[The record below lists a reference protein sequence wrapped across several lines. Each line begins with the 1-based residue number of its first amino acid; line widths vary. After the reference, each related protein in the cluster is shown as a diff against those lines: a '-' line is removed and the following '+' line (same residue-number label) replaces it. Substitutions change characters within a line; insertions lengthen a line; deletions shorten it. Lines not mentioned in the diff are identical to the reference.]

1 MRVAKTSL
9 LCLPASSPTART
21 TFFSSL
27 ETHLIGPCT
36 HSASMSPI
44 NCLVSS
50 SNSGCMPNS
59 HSWLPP
65 NRFGRSSTS
74 MNFVKVDATSAV
86 DRMKILD
93 VVAGSNHFV
102 MNPQMVGKKAG
113 APMIYLTARHK
124 HKLTHSET
132 SQAKLLTAN
141 KREQQLTNILSTVSG

>member
-9 LCLPASSPTART
+9 LCLPSSTPTARIT
-21 TFFSSL
+21 SFSSL

-36 HSASMSPI
+36 QSVSMSPN

-65 NRFGRSSTS
+65 NRFGRSSSS
-74 MNFVKVDATSAV
+74 MYFVKVDVTSEA
-86 DRMKILD
+86 DRIKILD

-113 APMIYLTARHK
+113 APMIYIATRNK
-124 HKLTHSET
+124 HKLSLGPQTEASI
-132 SQAKLLTAN
+132 
-141 KREQQLTNILSTVSG
+141 QLTKRSSAVAGKME

>member
-9 LCLPASSPTART
+9 LCLPSSTPTARIT
-21 TFFSSL
+21 SFSSL

-36 HSASMSPI
+36 HSVSMSPN

-50 SNSGCMPNS
+50 SNSGCIPNS

-65 NRFGRSSTS
+65 NRFGRSSSS
-74 MNFVKVDATSAV
+74 MYFVKVDVTSEA
-86 DRMKILD
+86 DRIKILD

-113 APMIYLTARHK
+113 APMIYITARNK
-124 HKLTHSET
+124 HKLSLGLKP
-132 SQAKLLTAN
+132 KLPH
-141 KREQQLTNILSTVSG
+141 G